1 MSRPTIASIEESAPA
16 EDPDQSGFVSE
27 LDCVHASVARR
38 GDVSDRVVDVEDPF
52 DRMAQPTTE
61 DIEGLTSDLATPS
74 SPKTTHARGE
84 GRHLGALAPERP
96 YPTASSR
103 RAPDARHGASNRR
116 LWTHHD
122 PSLIP
127 PTVGRLESGLGR
139 RRHRERATATH
150 QESGPRRLALSRYLT
165 ASGESPSQRL
175 VGRAQPPS
183 TPYSSQGLPGHM
195 RPVSALSSPR
205 RWLAPLVADRARA
218 GRRCALGGS

>member
-1 MSRPTIASIEESAPA
+1 MWMSRPTIASIEESAPA

-27 LDCVHASVARR
+27 LDCVHANVARR

-96 YPTASSR
+96 YPAASSR

-116 LWTHHD
+116 PWTHHD

-150 QESGPRRLALSRYLT
+150 QESGPRRLRRRSRCAQPVAHRERRIALT
-165 ASGESPSQRL
+165 AA
-175 VGRAQPPS
+175 GRASAAALHPVFIAGPARPHAAGIGAQ
-183 TPYSSQGLPGHM
+183 LPT
-195 RPVSALSSPR
+195 S
-205 RWLAPLVADRARA
+205 LAGTAR
-218 GRRCALGGS
+218 C